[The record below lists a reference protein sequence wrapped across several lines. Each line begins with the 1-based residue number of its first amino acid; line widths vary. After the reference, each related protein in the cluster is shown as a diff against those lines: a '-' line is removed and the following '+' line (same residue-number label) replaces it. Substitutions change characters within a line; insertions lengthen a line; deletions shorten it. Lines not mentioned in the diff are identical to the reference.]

1 MKASS
6 EWVRRFVVAMGAAAA
21 LVSIAGCG
29 DDDGPTPKPATP
41 PTLKMTATDAP

>member
-6 EWVRRFVVAMGAAAA
+6 DWVRRLVVAMGAAAA
-21 LVSIAGCG
+21 LVTIAGCG
-29 DDDGPTPKPATP
+29 DDEITPPKPATP